1 MWRNLELCGHGQPLF
16 RGETTQGHV
25 WAVMIVAAYEHY
37 TKKTRL
43 TLRHA
48 IYPASCGANLPLRRE
63 GDRRELNGTNGARP
77 AVCGRAFRR

>member
-48 IYPASCGANLPLRRE
+48 IYPAIQLLAVRICLYAERE
-63 GDRRELNGTNGARP
+63 TEGS
-77 AVCGRAFRR
+77 